1 MIESGMAKAVLD
13 IFRDYCTQMCESRAV
28 LTNEDQVMVVVAQAL
43 IDILKSKVGSTD
55 ALLRLYAT
63 RALAVVLRANPTFR

>member
-43 IDILKSKVGSTD
+43 IDILKSD
-55 ALLRLYAT
+55 
-63 RALAVVLRANPTFR
+63 VVRFCIVIQRFCKLEINCTSK